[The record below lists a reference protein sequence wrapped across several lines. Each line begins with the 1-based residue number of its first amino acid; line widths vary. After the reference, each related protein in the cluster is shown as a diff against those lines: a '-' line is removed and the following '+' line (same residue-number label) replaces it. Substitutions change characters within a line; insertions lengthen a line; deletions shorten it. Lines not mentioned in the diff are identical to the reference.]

1 MVNTGLEGV
10 KVVTQAITL
19 NDPVNGLLYRGYP
32 VNQLAG
38 NKSFDEAVFLM
49 HHERLPS
56 LAELIQFRKDLHR
69 LRVIP
74 KEIKQVL

>member
-56 LAELIQFRKDLHR
+56 
-69 LRVIP
+69 
-74 KEIKQVL
+74 